1 MMKPRESV
9 LRLREF
15 ELVEQRRKL
24 QDMQS
29 MINDFMR
36 MAGDLEQQIEAEHMR
51 TNVRDVVHFAYSP
64 FAKAAALRR
73 ANLMTS
79 VEDLKAKYENAK
91 RNLETAEVDVRKL
104 AAPDS
109 VLEERSSL
117 GRRPNPRLRGRM
129 KPSRMGAAA
138 SGA

>member
-1 MMKPRESV
+1 MKPRDSV

-24 QDMQS
+24 QDMQL

-36 MAGDLEQQIEAEHMR
+36 MAADLDQQIESEHIR
-51 TNVRDVVHFAYSP
+51 SGVRDPSHFAYSP

-73 ANLMTS
+73 DNLITS
-79 VEDLKAKYENAK
+79 VDDLKAKLDDAR
-91 RNLETAEVDVRKL
+91 RNLETAEENVRRMS
-104 AAPDS
+104 APENII
-109 VLEERSSL
+109 EERSSL
-117 GRRPNPRLRGRM
+117 GRRPNARLRNRM
-129 KPSRMGAAA
+129 KPGRMSAAP